1 MRIPIIA
8 GNWKMNTSINEATDL
23 VTAMKKKLNN
33 IKGVDKVLCPPSISL
48 NTVKG
53 LIKGTSIKLG
63 VQNVYF
69 ENKGAYTGEISPT
82 MLTGLCDFVI
92 VGHSE
97 RRALFGDT
105 DQMVNKKVHA
115 VLKVGLT
122 PIICIGE
129 TLEQND
135 AGETIDVI
143 TKQVKAAFD
152 GVESPQGA
160 VIAYEPIWAI
170 GTGKAAKGDQ
180 ANAVM
185 KVIRG
190 TVAQIFNDQIAQE
203 MRLQYG
209 GSVTSGNV
217 VEFLGQ
223 PDIDG
228 ALVGG
233 ASLKAEEFLTLVEK
247 TAEIKKAG

>member
-8 GNWKMNTSINEATDL
+8 GNWKMNTNINDATDL
-23 VTAMKKKLNN
+23 VTAMKKRLNN
-33 IKGVDKVLCPPSISL
+33 IKGVEKVLCPPFISL
-48 NTVKG
+48 STVKG

-63 VQNVYF
+63 AQNIYY

-82 MLTGLCDFVI
+82 MIAGLCDFVI
-92 VGHSE
+92 IGHSE

-105 DQMVNKKVHA
+105 DQMVNKKVQSA
-115 VLKVGLT
+115 LKVGLT
-122 PIICIGE
+122 PIICVGE

-143 TKQVKAAFD
+143 TKQVRAAFD
-152 GVESPQGA
+152 SIETPEGA
-160 VIAYEPIWAI
+160 IIAYEPIWAI

-180 ANAVM
+180 ANEVM
-185 KVIRG
+185 KVIRS
-190 TVAQIFNDQIAQE
+190 TVAQIYNDQIAEE
-203 MRLQYG
+203 MRIQYG

-223 PDIDG
+223 PEIDG

-233 ASLKAEEFLTLVEK
+233 ASLKAEEFIALVEK